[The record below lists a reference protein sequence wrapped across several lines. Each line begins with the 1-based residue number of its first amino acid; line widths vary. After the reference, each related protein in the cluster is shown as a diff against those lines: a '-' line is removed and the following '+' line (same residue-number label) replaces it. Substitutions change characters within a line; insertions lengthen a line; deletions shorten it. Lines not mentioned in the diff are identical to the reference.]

1 MPVIGLKMRLMEEKD
16 KEILLNKDVA
26 QKFADMIAKCLM
38 PDVKILERLSTP
50 NYNIKLDDK
59 EFKWEY
65 KLPNDEQK

>member
-38 PDVKILERLSTP
+38 PDVKILEQLSIP
-50 NYNIKLDDK
+50 NSNIKLDGK
-59 EFKWEY
+59 EFKWE
-65 KLPNDEQK
+65 LNITNGE

>member
-38 PDVKILERLSTP
+38 PDVKILEQLSIP
-50 NYNIKLDDK
+50 NSNIKLDGK
-59 EFKWEY
+59 EFKWELNITNG
-65 KLPNDEQK
+65 K